1 MRRLFAPAT
10 TVALIGI
17 FAFGPVYWV
26 LVTALTPTHEVF
38 RFPPHFIPD
47 RITFEHFTA
56 IFDNPGFCG
65 ISPTV

>member
-26 LVTALTPTHEVF
+26 LVTALHA
-38 RFPPHFIPD
+38 D
-47 RITFEHFTA
+47 A
-56 IFDNPGFCG
+56 
-65 ISPTV
+65 